1 MTSRG
6 NTTAALK
13 NVKSTSVDSVVSA
26 KRVTFY
32 TLLMASELIQI
43 KWHAKIAIQTY
54 STKRF
59 IGIVSRV

>member
-6 NTTAALK
+6 NTTVALK

-32 TLLMASELIQI
+32 TLLMASELIKMELRAQ
-43 KWHAKIAIQTY
+43 IAIQTY
-54 STKRF
+54 STKLF